1 MLKKF
6 TGIIISAN
14 TISKYV
20 YCEAKNIRKMLT
32 TRSNAQK
39 EFIEASG
46 VTELMT
52 DGTMVNT
59 IKGWKEVRLI
69 QASKRQLGDYANADT
84 LSERHLPKPT
94 VVYCLGFLE
103 SSKRFV
109 SRWSGFAKLLH
120 IHNFAELHFI
130 SDGAGWIWRGC
141 QKHFPNCQGCLDYY
155 HGCEHIS
162 QCAEELFK
170 DKVQKQEFYESCR
183 LALLREGWNGIREVI
198 DQYRQQISVYKWK
211 NYLSKLYNYFE
222 KRQDEL
228 TYRSR
233 LANGYA
239 IGSGE
244 IEGACKQLVGRRLK
258 QTGARWKISNLNKM
272 LSVICAVHNN
282 TWDLYW
288 TT

>member
-59 IKGWKEVRLI
+59 TKGWKEVRLI
-69 QASKRQLGDYANADT
+69 QASKRQLGDYTNADT

-109 SRWSGFAKLLH
+109 SC
-120 IHNFAELHFI
+120 
-130 SDGAGWIWRGC
+130 RGR
-141 QKHFPNCQGCLDYY
+141 PGR
-155 HGCEHIS
+155 GPS
-162 QCAEELFK
+162 PA
-170 DKVQKQEFYESCR
+170 S
-183 LALLREGWNGIREVI
+183 AL
-198 DQYRQQISVYKWK
+198 
-211 NYLSKLYNYFE
+211 
-222 KRQDEL
+222 
-228 TYRSR
+228 SR
-233 LANGYA
+233 LSRTPSRVNC
-239 IGSGE
+239 SPL
-244 IEGACKQLVGRRLK
+244 QRLE
-258 QTGARWKISNLNKM
+258 TGAPGPGTSNCSCFK
-272 LSVICAVHNN
+272 N
-282 TWDLYW
+282 TYCF
-288 TT
+288 

>member
-1 MLKKF
+1 
-6 TGIIISAN
+6 
-14 TISKYV
+14 
-20 YCEAKNIRKMLT
+20 MLT
-32 TRSNAQK
+32 TRSKAQEK
-39 EFIEASG
+39 FIKASG

-59 IKGWKEVRLI
+59 TNGWKEIRLI

-84 LSERHLPKPT
+84 FSTRHLPKPM
-94 VVYCLGFLE
+94 VVYCIGYLE
-103 SSKRFV
+103 NAKRFA
-109 SRWSGFAKLLH
+109 SRWPGFAKILH
-120 IHNFAELHFI
+120 IHNFSELHFI
-130 SDGAGWIWRGC
+130 SDGAGWIWNAC

-183 LALLREGWNGIREVI
+183 MAMLREGWDGIKEVI
-198 DQYRQQISVYKWK
+198 DQYRQQISIYKWK
-211 NYLSKLYNYFE
+211 NYLSKLHNYFE
-222 KRQDEL
+222 KRQNEL

-244 IEGACKQLVGRRLK
+244 IEGACKQVVGRRLK
-258 QTGARWKISNLNKM
+258 QTGARWKIENLNRM
-272 LSVICAVHNN
+272 LSIVCAVHNDA
-282 TWDLYW
+282 WDLYW
-288 TT
+288 SNS